1 MHYLP
6 TKRGRPPLLASH
18 LVDSA
23 GCPLKRKGAVAFGTQ
38 FVRLAIRG
46 AHEPAS
52 GVIQC
57 IDERCQPLRCIS
69 PGRRQT
75 RNSIQK
81 DRIERLRHSQEIRRT
96 DGVTT
101 DVFEVDPT
109 DPPDRARNPQIA
121 PEHAEYPLLRGPV
134 PDSQAPGGIHF
145 AIRVRTQRSEI
156 SSPFRRAEP
165 VVHRPRDLVQIE
177 PLFDQGDEGKKEIPV
192 QPVPVQVVGRS
203 VGRDHNGHA
212 VAEERLEQLPE
223 NHRIGNVLH
232 LEFVETQE
240 ANPRRDV
247 RSHRLHG
254 MARPVLPRAPDR
266 RVDFLHEGV
275 EVHPPPF
282 RLGCGFVEEIHQH
295 RLAAT
300 HAAVKV
306 DAAIASLGPPLTAR
320 KHPGDPAPA
329 RHCRQAMLNDLELL
343 DRGALRVVIADRPF
357 AHQTPVA
364 PDDVL
369 SVVQGLPADAR
380 SPKSRGRLPP
390 APAHSKSR
398 RGFGPTCRRY
408 SGTGRRSAW
417 PPLRIRPDTLNPTA
431 IQRSESASISA
442 AVPIIAGSMIVL
454 ALSFG
459 FRSSFGVFL
468 QPISEGFGWPR
479 ETFSLSLA
487 LQNIAWGLGG
497 PVFGALADR
506 FGERRSL
513 MLGAACYTLGLFVAA
528 TATSPLGQ
536 HFGTG
541 LLVGMGCAGTGF
553 GLVLAI
559 VGRSVPESRRA
570 RVLAVTSA
578 AGSIGQ
584 FAVVPLA
591 RLMEYQFGWEGALFG
606 LALASLVCFACIP
619 FMRAKPIDSEQ
630 AGSLSLGRAIST
642 AGSDSSFWLL
652 TLGFFTCGFH
662 VAFIGAHLPAYV
674 TETCGS
680 ATLGSWAIS
689 IIGLGNVI
697 GVLLAG
703 EMSSRWRKKHV
714 LSGIY
719 GLRALLILAFLAV
732 PPNTATVVAFSVLA
746 GLVWLATVPLTI
758 HLVAHLH
765 GTRFIATLYGFV
777 FLGHQ
782 VGGFLGAWFGGWV
795 YDRTGSY
802 DYAWWIAILL
812 GALSA
817 LAHLPIRES
826 MPRLRPI

>member
-1 MHYLP
+1 M
-6 TKRGRPPLLASH
+6 
-18 LVDSA
+18 
-23 GCPLKRKGAVAFGTQ
+23 
-38 FVRLAIRG
+38 
-46 AHEPAS
+46 
-52 GVIQC
+52 
-57 IDERCQPLRCIS
+57 
-69 PGRRQT
+69 
-75 RNSIQK
+75 
-81 DRIERLRHSQEIRRT
+81 
-96 DGVTT
+96 
-101 DVFEVDPT
+101 
-109 DPPDRARNPQIA
+109 
-121 PEHAEYPLLRGPV
+121 
-134 PDSQAPGGIHF
+134 
-145 AIRVRTQRSEI
+145 
-156 SSPFRRAEP
+156 
-165 VVHRPRDLVQIE
+165 
-177 PLFDQGDEGKKEIPV
+177 
-192 QPVPVQVVGRS
+192 
-203 VGRDHNGHA
+203 
-212 VAEERLEQLPE
+212 
-223 NHRIGNVLH
+223 
-232 LEFVETQE
+232 
-240 ANPRRDV
+240 
-247 RSHRLHG
+247 
-254 MARPVLPRAPDR
+254 
-266 RVDFLHEGV
+266 
-275 EVHPPPF
+275 
-282 RLGCGFVEEIHQH
+282 CG
-295 RLAAT
+295 
-300 HAAVKV
+300 
-306 DAAIASLGPPLTAR
+306 
-320 KHPGDPAPA
+320 
-329 RHCRQAMLNDLELL
+329 
-343 DRGALRVVIADRPF
+343 
-357 AHQTPVA
+357 
-364 PDDVL
+364 
-369 SVVQGLPADAR
+369 
-380 SPKSRGRLPP
+380 
-390 APAHSKSR
+390 
-398 RGFGPTCRRY
+398 RY
-408 SGTGRRSAW
+408 SGTGGPAVR
-417 PPLRIRPDTLNPTA
+417 PPLRIGPDTLNPTA
-431 IQRSESASISA
+431 IQRNETASLSSAI
-442 AVPIIAGSMIVL
+442 PIIAGSMIVL

-487 LQNIAWGLGG
+487 IQNIAWGLGG

-513 MLGAACYTLGLFVAA
+513 MLGAACYTLGLLVAA

-536 HFGTG
+536 HFGSG

-591 RLMEYQFGWEGALFG
+591 RLMEFQFGWEGALFG
-606 LALASLVCFACIP
+606 LALASFVCFACIP
-619 FMRAKPIDSEQ
+619 FMRAKPTDGEQ
-630 AGSLSLGRAIST
+630 AGTGSLGRAISA

-662 VAFIGAHLPAYV
+662 VAFIGAHLPAYI

-689 IIGLGNVI
+689 IIGLGNVL

-732 PPNTATVVAFSVLA
+732 PPNTVTVVAFSIVA

-765 GTRFIATLYGFV
+765 GTRFMATLYGFV